1 MDSTKELVFFDKNG
15 TNYGFSYNEQEER
28 WEGAIYIN
36 PVSKGLFETEKLL
49 IMQRYIVGNEYDN
62 INHDP
67 DHIIYT
73 NYDYGYPAVD
83 GNMVGM
89 NVHYEFRWDEKV
101 EEVDEIRMFGF
112 NTPAC
117 PPEDTSA
124 LAYNE
129 YNCPLIE
136 YRDNVIVDNL
146 LLDPIDYLHPVTPQQ
161 EPPYREKYLKK
172 VNWSSKCAVI
182 DISFCNADDD
192 YSTFRRDLHMY
203 CVYTNGF
210 DKVEELVGLFT
221 VYAKSIEEDERL
233 DVMCN
238 NLGYAIS
245 NSDYSILMDSDL
257 KENLVDNELMNTK
270 RKEMLLEGHNIYSH
284 IGSYKSLLN
293 AIRFFGYDNV
303 HIREWWKNVD
313 VTSSEYG
320 KSFLATTYSLSNH
333 EFVKS
338 DTNIILPSKRF
349 RKLNK
354 LTMTYDIDEFT
365 GNDNPNTWTGHA
377 YPETR
382 ESFYYSIEEAVIKL
396 YGLKRKLD
404 KEFIPLNTHIVD
416 ITGEANAFAVNTLTH
431 VFTANASFDTHASE
445 PADFEILNGD
455 EFGGF
460 YISDLR
466 PFGIHPVDSMS
477 GEGIVGESY
486 PTPQYIGDN
495 LYSFYSADEQHE
507 VSEFGLQ
514 QLQNYNTNFGLQ
526 NYQDVPVASGLQGI
540 LGIQGMGAGT
550 CVSLQ
555 DYTGIQ
561 GINPPYSMY
570 GDNLI
575 GVYGHTVDGCEPWTF
590 YQYEMERLGAAG
602 NYYLAD
608 FSRYF
613 PNLTNPSVPANTFG
627 YDSNEYLP
635 DEVGIPCGAVV
646 RLKLK
651 TREVTWNECVM
662 TWNACPVTWDNIDA
676 YIDNRSR
683 IEWSVYKSVDET
695 PEFYCNICGTIA
707 NGYGDIGI
715 VLPYYGDYSVE
726 MKVFDWNNNATI
738 KLRTNCITVH
748 PKSVDFSG
756 WCKISQGEL
765 DWDSMVT
772 WNELSCDW
780 RSPFTNSLTW
790 NEMQGATYESMDRA
804 TFVGEYITTIDDNG
818 NIEGVSDV
826 DESMMIY
833 TYEDDA
839 IGIHCNHTGPY
850 FWNNLDC
857 CWNDLSHLW
866 WDAMCITGDIPCYFE
881 FGYFGQGGG
890 AVDSPPE
897 LGGSNDS
904 LRGKWLE
911 IVTKDNRY
919 GAFRIPLAN
928 QTGMTDITDITRS
941 LNASTDPVISMFTYS
956 YVYDYTG
963 NGSGNADIA
972 QNEPIG
978 FKIIAVAK
986 NGGKDGDIKHVGI
999 VSSQYHAY
1007 VDVNHHLH
1015 IQDDPN
1021 NKQLRFHTNSV
1032 LCNPT
1037 WQDCVCITNVKRIP
1051 AWTDINFNYANCRIC
1066 GKTNPR
1072 WVITNLDTGDVY
1084 TNNKK
1089 NFHRMFRKKGCY
1101 NVKLTLDD
1109 TNGNTYTK
1117 DRNMFIIV

>member
-28 WEGAIYIN
+28 WEGAIYIT

-49 IMQRYIVGNEYDN
+49 VMQRYVVGKEYDTPTYDN
-62 INHDP
+62 V
-67 DHIIYT
+67 IYT
-73 NYDYGYPAVD
+73 YYDYGYPSID
-83 GNMVGM
+83 SNMTGM
-89 NVHYEFRWDEKV
+89 DVHYEFRWDDKV
-101 EEVDEIRMFGF
+101 EEVDEIKMFGF
-112 NTPAC
+112 TTPSC

-136 YRDNVIVDNL
+136 YMDNVAVDNL
-146 LLDPIDYLHPVTPQQ
+146 VCDPIDYDNPVRPQQ
-161 EPPYREKYLKK
+161 QPPYKEKYLK
-172 VNWSSKCAVI
+172 NISWSSKCAAI

-210 DKVEELVGLFT
+210 DKVEELVGMFT
-221 VYAKSIEEDERL
+221 VYAQSIEEDERL

-245 NSDYSILMDSDL
+245 NSDYSILMDSDI
-257 KENLVDNELMNTK
+257 KENLVDNELMNLK
-270 RKEMLLEGHNIYSH
+270 RKEMLLEGHNIYTH

-313 VTSSEYG
+313 VTSSEFG

-333 EFVKS
+333 EFIKS
-338 DTNIILPSKRF
+338 DSNVVLPSKRF

-365 GNDNPNTWTGHA
+365 GNDNPNTWEGHS

-431 VFTANASFDTHASE
+431 VFTANTSFDTHASE

-455 EFGGF
+455 DEGGF
-460 YISDLR
+460 YLSDLR
-466 PFGIHPVDSMS
+466 PFGIHPIDARS
-477 GEGIVGESY
+477 GNGIVGESY
-486 PTPQYIGDN
+486 STPQYIGDG
-495 LYSFYSADEQHE
+495 LQSFYSADVQHI
-507 VSEFGLQ
+507 VNEFGLQ
-514 QLQNYNTNFGLQ
+514 QLQNYNTNFDSDNFQ
-526 NYQDVPVASGLQGI
+526 YMPIMSGIQGV
-540 LGIQGMGAGT
+540 LGIQGLGVDT
-550 CVSLQ
+550 CRSLQ

-570 GDNLI
+570 GNNLV
-575 GVYGHTVDGCEPWTF
+575 GVYGHTADECEPWTF
-590 YQYEMERLGAAG
+590 YQYEMERIGAVG

-608 FSRYF
+608 FSNYF
-613 PNLTNPSVPANTFG
+613 PNLTSTSVPANNFD
-627 YDSNEYLP
+627 YDSNTFLP
-635 DEVGIPCGAVV
+635 DEVGIPCGAIV

-651 TREVTWNECVM
+651 TREVTWNECVI
-662 TWNACPVTWDNIDA
+662 TWDSCPVTWNNLDA

-683 IEWSVYKSVDET
+683 IEWSVYKGEDDS

-715 VLPYYGDYSVE
+715 VLPYYGEYSVE
-726 MKVFDWNNNATI
+726 MRVFDWNNNVTI

-748 PKSVDFSG
+748 PKSVDFNG
-756 WCKISQGEL
+756 WCKISQGEFG
-765 DWDSMVT
+765 WDSDVT
-772 WNELSCDW
+772 WDEISCDW
-780 RSPFTNSLTW
+780 RFPITNSLTW

-804 TFVGEYITTIDDNG
+804 TFVGEYITDANDN
-818 NIEGVSDV
+818 IDV

-833 TYEDDA
+833 TYGDDN
-839 IGIHCNHTGPY
+839 IGIHCDHTGPY

-857 CWNDLSHLW
+857 KWDDLSHLW

-881 FGYFGQGGG
+881 FGYFDFNGS
-890 AVDSPPE
+890 AIDSPT
-897 LGGSNDS
+897 GQNDS

-911 IVTKDNRY
+911 IVTNDNRY
-919 GAFRIPLAN
+919 AAYKIPATN
-928 QTGMTDITDITRS
+928 QSGLTDITDITRS
-941 LNASTDPVISMFTYS
+941 LNSSNDPIISMFEYS

-963 NGSGNADIA
+963 NGNGDADIA
-972 QNEPIG
+972 QNEPVG
-978 FKIIAVAK
+978 FKIVAVAK
-986 NGGKDGDIKHVGI
+986 NGGKDGDIKHVGV

-1007 VDVNHHLH
+1007 ADMNNRLH
-1015 IQDDPN
+1015 IQTDPN
-1021 NKQLRFHTNSV
+1021 NKQMRFHTNCV
-1032 LCNPT
+1032 LSNPT
-1037 WQDCVCITNVKRIP
+1037 WQDCICITNVKRIP
-1051 AWTDINFNYANCRIC
+1051 AYTDINFNYANCRIC

-1089 NFHRMFRKKGCY
+1089 NFHRLFKKRGCY